1 MDSRHTTAVP
11 PAAWRPSLL
20 PQAGAAPR
28 PGRAEPVPLLAA
40 LHQDF
45 PMHAGATAVDG
56 LQSCLASLAAL
67 AFAGLGAALMLQW
80 SPSDGALAAYAS
92 EPTPMFPAVQAMAAD
107 APALSPSPAFMPSPA
122 AVPVAARIERLA
134 PPQVEALCPPAT
146 PPAATLASAAITPAP
161 PAHAVSPARTKAA
174 AVPHAPRHA
183 AATSRH
189 DHKPATAAAARSTPT
204 PTHPAPTQAPQA
216 DNDAA
221 AAPQA
226 DPDAALLE
234 AVMDWHEQHA
244 PPPAPRR

>member
-28 PGRAEPVPLLAA
+28 PGQAEPVPLLAA
-40 LHQDF
+40 LRQDF

-92 EPTPMFPAVQAMAAD
+92 EPMPMFPAVQAMPAD
-107 APALSPSPAFMPSPA
+107 APAMAPPPTFMPSPA
-122 AVPVAARIERLA
+122 AARIERVA
-134 PPQVEALCPPAT
+134 PPQAEALSPAAMPPD
-146 PPAATLASAAITPAP
+146 ATLASAAITPTP
-161 PAHAVSPARTKAA
+161 PAHAVSPARTKAP

-189 DHKPATAAAARSTPT
+189 DHKPATAAAARYTPT
-204 PTHPAPTQAPQA
+204 PAHPASTQAPQA
-216 DNDAA
+216 DNDATA
-221 AAPQA
+221 TPQA

-244 PPPAPRR
+244 PPPASTR